1 MQIKQSLFIG
11 LGLLSLF
18 GCSTDTYVSQENI
31 DKYDERVQKFLIA
44 ECLVPQREIQIGV
57 AEHFEFDKS
66 EIMEGDFPSLNQFVR
81 DIEKLKGRIAIVG
94 HTDYQGSE
102 KYNEQLSLRRADSI
116 KTYLLKQLNAD
127 NYEWEIKYYG
137 EKKNH

>member
-66 EIMEGDFPSLNQFVR
+66 EIMEGIS
-81 DIEKLKGRIAIVG
+81 
-94 HTDYQGSE
+94 H
-102 KYNEQLSLRRADSI
+102 
-116 KTYLLKQLNAD
+116 
-127 NYEWEIKYYG
+127 
-137 EKKNH
+137 H